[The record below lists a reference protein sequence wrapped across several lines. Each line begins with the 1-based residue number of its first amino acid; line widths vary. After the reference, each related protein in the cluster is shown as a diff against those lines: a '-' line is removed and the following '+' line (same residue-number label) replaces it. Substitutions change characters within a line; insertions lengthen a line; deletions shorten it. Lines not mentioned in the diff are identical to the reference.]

1 MLTIDFKLPPKMVF
15 KYPHISPLLHS
26 IQWSFESFGLSISD
40 IIVAAQY
47 KGHLP
52 PPHFGMRMDSAESV
66 ATTSKEQNRDMY
78 QTAEENDVSTQT
90 LVAKMLQCVRMSATE
105 DYTADFVNLFR
116 QLSASIEA
124 DLNKKRRIDS
134 LDILKDA
141 YELCCQ
147 IFYLQ
152 RCASDAKSYKIYAE
166 NTMDRLA
173 KTVEYSF
180 APERRRIQIS
190 LGFVDILSEL
200 FLIEV
205 ETFGY
210 QVDVN
215 PMCRTIR
222 RAMGNGLIN
231 LTYRHRESKQKLCS
245 HESFLKHVTGII
257 SKVPTLAQYYAGLIR
272 NLSWNADPSM
282 ANSLKS
288 SVPALVS
295 ASLQA
300 HSVRDH
306 KCLLAVLS
314 ALWNLA
320 SHSTD
325 NKRAMSE
332 EANFLKLLV
341 ELLVDDPN
349 MTLLVESA
357 SGILKYLCSYIK
369 DHPQLLKFLINQPSD
384 QPIRMIGRLILLL
397 NSSQFTV
404 ILNCLGAL
412 CFLSE
417 HEKIVQSQLLSNS
430 AAMNRLNQLK
440 NSAKEE
446 IATAVKGL
454 LNNLH
459 NGAASLPPLS
469 HGHRMTVASSSGTRA
484 ARSVFEDNQGGP
496 FSVNPSPFFN
506 RNHGLDSSNNQQ
518 RFAPLSETFS
528 ATLPRSLQNNRREAA
543 NIGRPMVHDLR
554 FETEPQ
560 SCMSQNDTL
569 RSMSVPR
576 YVNGSA
582 QGSSSSEWRNQ
593 EQNPDATELLDQ
605 NVMAEQYEPFI
616 SEPTI
621 EAGTDMTES
630 MQCTRTGSVQSLNST
645 GVRNTEVWPS
655 TVTSGN
661 QSHNS
666 GTQSPASL
674 SELPD
679 SPSQCATHAPFLL
692 LSSSTSG
699 GTNTVND
706 DQNSLKRET
715 SPKPGTQAKNDEL
728 AQINSENDR
737 PCVVDET
744 LLSDM
749 INMVLPK
756 PTNSRLYPPNH
767 HRTHKSPSKNNDKD
781 RLLNE
786 SIAAVMPSRP
796 TAQLSHTPVAVLGF
810 SPRKSDQSY
819 HPRSS
824 TSSLGQQMQ
833 HNTTPQN
840 CSLSGAT
847 IDWDDTQR
855 LDPLEDTPPN
865 GRKRGQNQGS
875 PSKKPKNHKELGQS
889 GQANTHSNT
898 SDSFYEAMKNSSLLE
913 SPRTKEKIRD
923 ASRLQQQSVSMSS
936 SSSEDNYNLAA
947 AVNTIETGLPED
959 VARELQAEQ
968 LFVDCKLIGSTTKQ
982 RKSNAPLTKSVTSN
996 SSAIPRKSTPRKNQT
1011 HTPKLELEN
1020 SRRDSKKRNSG
1031 SETDKKSHKPSNLV
1045 VKSPHK
1051 SNQLSNQLRAE
1062 ANSAST
1068 VVKKIPPPVAPK
1080 PANLLGSC
1088 RLPTPTK
1095 SARVSPFNYRQPL
1108 EAHSTQN
1115 VSTKS
1120 DGSTKDQHNA
1130 KTSAQE
1136 HTGTTTKERLFV
1148 TTV

>member
-1 MLTIDFKLPPKMVF
+1 MEKRD
-15 KYPHISPLLHS
+15 
-26 IQWSFESFGLSISD
+26 
-40 IIVAAQY
+40 A
-47 KGHLP
+47 
-52 PPHFGMRMDSAESV
+52 AESV
-66 ATTSKEQNRDMY
+66 ATTSKEQNQDMY
-78 QTAEENDVSTQT
+78 HTAEENDMSTQT
-90 LVAKMLQCVRMSATE
+90 LVAKMLQCVHMSAIE
-105 DYTADFVNLFR
+105 DYTDDFMNIFR
-116 QLSASIEA
+116 LLKASIVA
-124 DLNKKRRIDS
+124 DLNEKRRKDS
-134 LDILKDA
+134 LIILKDA
-141 YELCCQ
+141 YDLCCQ

-152 RCASDAKSYKIYAE
+152 RCASDAMSYKAYAD
-166 NTMDRLA
+166 NTVGRLA
-173 KTVEYSF
+173 ETVERSF
-180 APERRRIQIS
+180 VPEFRRIQIS
-190 LGFVDILSEL
+190 MGFVDILSEL
-200 FLIEV
+200 FVIEV

-215 PMCRTIR
+215 SMCRTIR

-245 HESFLKHVTGII
+245 HKSFLMHVTGII
-257 SKVPTLAQYYAGLIR
+257 SEVPTLAQYYAGLIR
-272 NLSWNADPSM
+272 NLSWNADQQM
-282 ANSLKS
+282 ANALKS
-288 SVPALVS
+288 SVPALVR
-295 ASLQA
+295 AALQA
-300 HSVRDH
+300 HTARDH

-325 NKRAMSE
+325 NKCAMCQE
-332 EANFLKLLV
+332 VNFLKLLV

-369 DHPQLLKFLINQPSD
+369 DQPQLLKFLINQPAD
-384 QPIRMIGRLILLL
+384 QPNRMIGRLILLL

-404 ILNCLGAL
+404 ILNCLGSL
-412 CFLSE
+412 CFLSQ
-417 HEKIVQSQLLSNS
+417 HDKIVQSQLLSNS
-430 AAMNRLNQLK
+430 AAMFRLNQLK

-459 NGAASLPPLS
+459 NGAASLPPIS
-469 HGHRMTVASSSGTRA
+469 HGHRMAVTPSSGTRA
-484 ARSVFEDNQGGP
+484 TRSVFEDNHGGP

-506 RNHGLDSSNNQQ
+506 KNHGLDSNNIQQ
-518 RFAPLSETFS
+518 SFAPSFETFS
-528 ATLPRSLQNNRREAA
+528 STLPRSLQNNRREVA
-543 NIGRPMVHDLR
+543 NMGRPMVHSLAL
-554 FETEPQ
+554 ETKPQ

-576 YVNGSA
+576 YINGSG
-582 QGSSSSEWRNQ
+582 QGSSSAEWRNQ

-630 MQCTRTGSVQSLNST
+630 MQCTRTGSVQSLNLT

-661 QSHNS
+661 QSRNS

-679 SPSQCATHAPFLL
+679 SPSQCATHVPFLQ

-699 GTNTVND
+699 GTNTVNE

-715 SPKPGTQAKNDEL
+715 SPKTGTQAKNDDL
-728 AQINSENDR
+728 AQINPENNR

-744 LLSDM
+744 LLSNM

-756 PTNSRLYPPNH
+756 PTNSRLYQPNH

-786 SIAAVMPSRP
+786 SIAAVMPSRLS
-796 TAQLSHTPVAVLGF
+796 AQLTHTPVAVPGL
-810 SPRKSDQSY
+810 SPRKFDHSY

-847 IDWDDTQR
+847 IDIDWDDTQR
-855 LDPLEDTPPN
+855 LDPLEDSLPN
-865 GRKRGQNQGS
+865 NKKRGQNQGS
-875 PSKKPKNHKELGQS
+875 PSKKPKNHKELSQS
-889 GQANTHSNT
+889 GHANTHSNT

-923 ASRLQQQSVSMSS
+923 ASRLQQQAVSMSS

-947 AVNTIETGLPED
+947 AGNTIEIGLPED

-968 LFVDCKLIGSTTKQ
+968 LFVDCKSICSATKQ
-982 RKSNAPLTKSVTSN
+982 RKSNVPLTKSVTNN
-996 SSAIPRKSTPRKNQT
+996 SSAIPRKSTLQKSQT

-1020 SRRDSKKRNSG
+1020 VRRDSKKRNSG
-1031 SETDKKSHKPSNLV
+1031 SEMDRKSHKPSNLV
-1045 VKSPHK
+1045 VKSPNK
-1051 SNQLSNQLRAE
+1051 SNQLSTMRAE
-1062 ANSAST
+1062 ANSASSA
-1068 VVKKIPPPVAPK
+1068 VKKIPPPVAPK

-1108 EAHSTQN
+1108 EAHSSQN

-1120 DGSTKDQHNA
+1120 DSVTKDQHNA

-1136 HTGTTTKERLFV
+1136 QTGPTTKERLFV